1 MMLMKSGSDKKKKDD
16 DYVVDEYVVDVDEN
30 IMVLMER

>member
-1 MMLMKSGSDKKKKDD
+1 MKSGSDKKKDD
-16 DYVVDEYVVDVDEN
+16 DDVVDEYVVDVDEN